1 MTKAINARRF
11 GLRTATALALAAG
24 VLASGGTAHGAER
37 APLTADQ
44 QQAFDIYRDIIAIR
58 TARGQAKTPEM
69 VAYLV
74 ARLKQAGFADADI
87 MVSDYDSDRPPLSGP
102 C

>member
-1 MTKAINARRF
+1 MIAHRRDNWKGMMMTKATTARRF

-24 VLASGGTAHGAER
+24 VLASGGTTHAAER

-58 TARGQAKTPEM
+58 TARGQTN
-69 VAYLV
+69 
-74 ARLKQAGFADADI
+74 
-87 MVSDYDSDRPPLSGP
+87 
-102 C
+102 